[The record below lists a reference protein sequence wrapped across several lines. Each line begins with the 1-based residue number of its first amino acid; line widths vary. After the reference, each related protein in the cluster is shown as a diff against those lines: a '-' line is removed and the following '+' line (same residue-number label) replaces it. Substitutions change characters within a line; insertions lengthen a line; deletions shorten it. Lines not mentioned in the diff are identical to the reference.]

1 MSKKTRQVQVGSVRI
16 GGGAPVSV
24 QSMTNTDTADVEKTL
39 SQIRALTVAGAD
51 IVRVSVYN
59 EACADAV
66 RALVDGSPVPLV
78 ADIHFDYKL
87 AIKAVENGIHK
98 LRINPGNIGGEKNVR
113 ILADCVK
120 AHHIPV
126 RIGVNSGS
134 VEKDILA
141 KYGGPTPQGMV
152 ESALAHAKM
161 LENCGFYDMVLS
173 MKASNVPDTVAA
185 YRLASAQCDYPLHLG
200 VTEAGLPEQGKIKSA
215 IGIGALLLDG
225 IGDTIRVS
233 LTEAPENEIPV
244 AQLLVD
250 HFARRSGVFS
260 VKYPERYTPT
270 RYCRRSDIQTP
281 LIHSELPADWRVIEA
296 LTENP
301 TAELRAAIL
310 SLDRVDEPVAVC
322 RRYEDPTVEAVAVK
336 AAADLGPLFLDGLA
350 DGIRI
355 DAPHLSEKEI
365 AEIELMILQA
375 ARVRMSRTEYIACPS
390 CGRTLYDIEGT
401 LAAIRA
407 RTSHLKNLKI
417 GVMGCIVNGPG
428 EMADA
433 DYGYVGAAPGRIT
446 LYKGRT
452 VVEKNIPQEEALD
465 RLVAL
470 IKANGDWADP
480 ENQPERP

>member
-1 MSKKTRQVQVGSVRI
+1 MSTKTRQVKAGNVLI

-24 QSMTNTDTADVEKTL
+24 QSMTNTDTADVEATL

-59 EACADAV
+59 EACAEAV

-200 VTEAGLPEQGKIKSA
+200 VTEAVCRNRGKSRAPSASVRCCWTASGTRCAYLLSGDPEPEVQAGINILRA
-215 IGIGALLLDG
+215 IGLRKDAVNIVSCPTCGRKCLDVEALAKE
-225 IGDTIRVS
+225 V
-233 LTEAPENEIPV
+233 EARL
-244 AQLLVD
+244 A
-250 HFARRSGVFS
+250 GV
-260 VKYPERYTPT
+260 
-270 RYCRRSDIQTP
+270 
-281 LIHSELPADWRVIEA
+281 ELPITV
-296 LTENP
+296 
-301 TAELRAAIL
+301 AI
-310 SLDRVDEPVAVC
+310 
-322 RRYEDPTVEAVAVK
+322 
-336 AAADLGPLFLDGLA
+336 
-350 DGIRI
+350 
-355 DAPHLSEKEI
+355 
-365 AEIELMILQA
+365 
-375 ARVRMSRTEYIACPS
+375 
-390 CGRTLYDIEGT
+390 
-401 LAAIRA
+401 
-407 RTSHLKNLKI
+407 
-417 GVMGCIVNGPG
+417 MGCVVNGPG
-428 EMADA
+428 EAKHAD
-433 DYGYVGAAPGRIT
+433 VGIGGRRQRGRAVPQRQACAPGCR
-446 LYKGRT
+446 RT
-452 VVEKNIPQEEALD
+452 GCWM
-465 RLVAL
+465 R
-470 IKANGDWADP
+470 
-480 ENQPERP
+480 